1 MKSYLR
7 FLSRNK
13 LYTAIEVVGLSL
25 AMTFVIIFTCYVKQ
39 QIAVNTHYPDS
50 DNIYLAGIDQQTYSY
65 YDMAEELEA
74 GIPEIVEAVRIE
86 HYYNSYKYEGEVLS
100 KEGLLIVGKDFFE
113 LFQIKFLYGSH
124 EDFDVKE
131 SAFVTEGFAREHGME
146 EVIGKKLT
154 NGKRTFIIAG
164 IIEDF
169 SDTVFKDYEFVINSK
184 AFVPTPEDRRYSSG
198 SVMTF
203 LKAADGTDI
212 ALLEEKVSKVAG

>member
-50 DNIYLAGIDQQTYSY
+50 DSIYLAGIDQQTYSY

-86 HYYNSYKYEGEVLS
+86 RYYNSYKYEGEVLS
-100 KEGLLIVGKDFFE
+100 KEGLFEVGKDFFE
-113 LFQIKFLYGSH
+113 LF
-124 EDFDVKE
+124 
-131 SAFVTEGFAREHGME
+131 
-146 EVIGKKLT
+146 
-154 NGKRTFIIAG
+154 
-164 IIEDF
+164 
-169 SDTVFKDYEFVINSK
+169 
-184 AFVPTPEDRRYSSG
+184 
-198 SVMTF
+198 
-203 LKAADGTDI
+203 
-212 ALLEEKVSKVAG
+212 

>member
-39 QIAVNTHYPDS
+39 QFAVNTHYPDS

-86 HYYNSYKYEGEVLS
+86 HYYNSYKYEG
-100 KEGLLIVGKDFFE
+100 
-113 LFQIKFLYGSH
+113 
-124 EDFDVKE
+124 
-131 SAFVTEGFAREHGME
+131 
-146 EVIGKKLT
+146 
-154 NGKRTFIIAG
+154 
-164 IIEDF
+164 
-169 SDTVFKDYEFVINSK
+169 
-184 AFVPTPEDRRYSSG
+184 
-198 SVMTF
+198 
-203 LKAADGTDI
+203 
-212 ALLEEKVSKVAG
+212 